1 SGGTSCTP
9 TAWSGSSDRRSAY
22 RCVGIMRFRFQPSA
36 PLSPS
41 PSCPLAPTL
50 CPFAHLYSSRKSS
63 PLSPSAFI
71 SPHPLSPSPVL
82 SPHPLS
88 PSPFRSR
95 SPLSPP
101 PSSSRGPSLARP
113 P

>member
-22 RCVGIMRFRFQPSA
+22 RCVGIRRFRFQPSA
-36 PLSPS
+36 PLSPY

-63 PLSPSAFI
+63 PLSPSSFI
-71 SPHPLSPSPVL
+71 IPHPLSTSPIL
-82 SPHPLS
+82 SSYTLS
-88 PSPFRSR
+88 HSTVFRSTSSLT
-95 SPLSPP
+95 SP
-101 PSSSRGPSLARP
+101 
-113 P
+113 